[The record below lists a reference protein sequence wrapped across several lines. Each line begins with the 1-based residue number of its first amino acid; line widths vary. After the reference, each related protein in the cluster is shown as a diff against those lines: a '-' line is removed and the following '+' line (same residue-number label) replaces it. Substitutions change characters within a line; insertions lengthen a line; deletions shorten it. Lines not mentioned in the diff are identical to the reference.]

1 MGVSLKSMIWVLF
14 RHGEKQMQGFDPEL
28 TPNGHAQAKRI
39 LELVQSGKLP
49 KPNALYVS
57 TKKRTAQTFAP
68 LATHARQPTTIRV
81 ELTERV
87 LGETAEKFRL
97 RIQEF
102 LVRLLLYHQ
111 DNEVI
116 YLCTHYDWI
125 EEFFT
130 TIESDQDLSRYS
142 NFSPAKYIMFEK
154 KELWHVLKCEG
165 V

>member
-1 MGVSLKSMIWVLF
+1 MIWILF
-14 RHGEKQMQGFDPEL
+14 RHGEKQIQGFDPEL
-28 TPNGHAQAKRI
+28 SEAGHAQAKSI
-39 LELVQSGKLP
+39 LEKVKSGKLP

-57 TKKRTAQTFAP
+57 TKKRTAQTLDP
-68 LATHARQPTTIRV
+68 LAQNFRMKTVIRA

-87 LGETAEKFRL
+87 PGETSEKFRL

-102 LVRLLLYHQ
+102 LVRLLLFHQ

-154 KELWHVLKCEG
+154 KELWHVLKCES